1 MRRLAIIPARGGSKR
16 IPGKNIRL
24 FHGKPIM
31 AYSIQLAME
40 SGLFDEVMVST
51 DSPEIAAIGKEHGA
65 SVPFMRSPVNASD
78 YATTTDVIAEV
89 LQAYAAHGK
98 TFEEV
103 CCIYPTAPLAQ
114 PAHLAEGLTLL
125 NHPEV
130 DVVFPVASFS
140 FPIWRGLRLTSAGMC
155 EPVWPENMQKRSQD
169 LEPVYHDAG
178 QWYWLKP
185 RALEKPFFEN
195 RCKMLPIPET
205 MVQDIDHETDWEIA
219 ELKYARLQ
227 NP

>member
-1 MRRLAIIPARGGSKR
+1 MSALAIIPARGGSKR

-40 SGLFDEVMVST
+40 SGLFDKVMVST
-51 DSPEIAAIGKEHGA
+51 DSPEIATIGREHGA
-65 SVPFMRSPVNASD
+65 SVPFMRSPMNASD
-78 YATTTDVIAEV
+78 HATTTDVIAEV
-89 LQAYAAHGK
+89 LEAYAARGE
-98 TFEEV
+98 TFDEV

-114 PAHLAEGLTLL
+114 LEHLREGLSLL
-125 NHPEV
+125 NDPGV
-130 DVVFPVASFS
+130 DVVLPVASFS
-140 FPIWRGLRLTSAGMC
+140 FPIWRGLRANPQGMG

-185 RALEKPFFEN
+185 HALAKPFFEN